1 MRPETPKLSK
11 QVSDNI
17 DLLNSWICDFKYI
30 FNLLQGG
37 DKSAEDILRERFA
50 AKNSNID
57 AFSSI
62 RYGMINNEKWG
73 SLKSER
79 NILIST
85 DM

>member
-1 MRPETPKLSK
+1 MTIL
-11 QVSDNI
+11 
-17 DLLNSWICDFKYI
+17 DLLTVGFDFKYI

-62 RYGMINNEKWG
+62 RYDVINNEKY
-73 SLKSER
+73 LVNPNE
-79 NILIST
+79 IF
-85 DM
+85 